1 MATLRI
7 TRRAFLGGAA
17 ALGASALAPS
27 PARAAGSV
35 VAAIYPSEAWEGS
48 YRAIVGPYLKRTANV
63 DTVFTPLLALDQ
75 VSKAMAARGAP
86 PFDVFILDPGPR
98 ISAVEAGL
106 FDRFDGS
113 RLKNIVHIP
122 QGLGDEQG
130 VAIAAQIVGIVY
142 NPKKVERP
150 RGWADLF
157 TPKYHG
163 KLGIT
168 GFGTTFG
175 TVSLIEIAKVFGG
188 SETNVDP
195 AFEALRKILPH
206 VTVVQNPVAIGA
218 LLQQGQIDIT
228 YTNYQFVATLKAKGL
243 DIEFAKPETG
253 AVAFYTTLHVAKN
266 AANRDNAYRYIDA
279 VLSAEVQGQLQ
290 KPPYNIL
297 SVNKQVPLRPDVP
310 PELLKSHDDLPRFVT
325 HDWRK
330 INQHRAQWIERF
342 NKEVRQ

>member
-1 MATLRI
+1 MGTHRI
-7 TRRAFLGGAA
+7 GRRAFLGGAA
-17 ALGASALAPS
+17 ALGASALGPR

-35 VAAIYPSEAWEGS
+35 VAAIYPAVWQEA
-48 YRAIVGPYLKRTANV
+48 YRAIVGPYLKRTADV
-63 DTVFTPLLALDQ
+63 DVVFTPLLAFDQ
-75 VSKAMAARGAP
+75 VSKAMAARGGTP
-86 PFDVFILDPGPR
+86 PFDIFILDPGPR
-98 ISAVEAGL
+98 ISAIEAGL
-106 FDRFDGS
+106 FEKFDAS
-113 RLKNIVHIP
+113 RLKNLGHVP
-122 QGLGDEQG
+122 LGLADEHG
-130 VAIAAQIVGIVY
+130 VAIAAQIVGLVY

-150 RGWADLF
+150 TGWKDLF

-175 TVSLIEIAKVFGG
+175 TVSLIEISKVFGG
-188 SETNVDP
+188 SETNVEP
-195 AFEALRKILPH
+195 AFEALKKILPH
-206 VTVVQNPVAIGA
+206 VTVVQNPVAVGA

-266 AANRDNAYRYIDA
+266 TANRENAYKYIDA
-279 VLSAEVQGQLQ
+279 VLSTDVQGELQ
-290 KPPYNIL
+290 KPPYNML
-297 SVNKQVPLRPDVP
+297 SVNKQVPLRPDIP
-310 PELLKSHDDLPRFVT
+310 PELLKSHDELPRFVT

-330 INQHRAQWIERF
+330 INQHRAGWIERF

>member
-1 MATLRI
+1 MGTYPI
-7 TRRAFLGGAA
+7 GRRAFLGGAV
-17 ALGASALAPS
+17 ALGASTVVPR

-35 VAAIYPSEAWEGS
+35 VAAVYPSEAWEGS
-48 YRAIVGPYLKRTANV
+48 YRAIVGPHLKRTANV
-63 DTVFTPLLALDQ
+63 EVVFTPLLALDQ
-75 VSKAMAARGAP
+75 VSKAMAARGNP

-98 ISAVEAGL
+98 ISAIEAGL
-106 FDRFDGS
+106 FEKFDAS
-113 RLKNIVHIP
+113 KLKNLAHVP
-122 QGLGDEQG
+122 PGLADEHG
-130 VAIAAQIVGIVY
+130 IAIAAQIVGIVY

-150 RGWADLF
+150 TGWKDLF
-157 TPKYHG
+157 TAKYHG
-163 KLGIT
+163 RLGLT

-188 SETNVDP
+188 SETNVEP

-206 VTVVQNPVAIGA
+206 VTVVTNPVAIGP

-243 DIEFAKPETG
+243 DIEFAKPDTG

-266 AANRDNAYRYIDA
+266 AANRENAYRYIDA
-279 VLSAEVQGQLQ
+279 VLTAEVQGQLQ

-297 SVNKQVPLRPDVP
+297 SVNKQVALRPDVP
-310 PELLKSHDDLPRFVT
+310 PELLQSHEELTRFVT

-330 INQHRAQWIERF
+330 INQLRAGWIERF
-342 NKEVRQ
+342 NKEVRK